1 MAPSSG
7 DHAAN
12 VPSLSTRTTKHQPT
26 MGLLDAI
33 NLLLACIIGSG
44 IFISAKAVLE
54 FSGSYGFSIVVWISC
69 GILCIMG
76 ALCYAELGCAYV
88 SSGGDYTYLRV
99 AFGNFVGF
107 LRVWVEVALS
117 RPMIVVLSVLTAS
130 NYLVYWFYPTCP
142 APDRLVKCLS
152 SFLLLIVG
160 FINLTSAKWTNGLH
174 QICNVFK
181 IVSLLLVIGCG
192 FYRMIRGRVEN
203 FAEPFEGS
211 TYGKVTSALYAGLF
225 PYSGWNYLNNAIDDL
240 KDPKRTLP
248 RSIVISLLLCIFVY
262 FLTFSSYFTAL
273 SAYEILMS
281 DATAVSFAERVWRP
295 LLYIIPIGV
304 TMSCVGAASG
314 NIFTIG
320 QMFNVAG
327 RDGLMPHI
335 FSMKHYETNVPMIAI
350 LCELI
355 LSFVFLF
362 FMTNIG
368 QLIICVGM
376 INWICI
382 LLAAIG
388 LIVLRYKHPDRER
401 PIKIPLPIP
410 ILFII
415 SLVVLIGASAIQD
428 VENITTSLLLLA
440 TAIPAYI
447 FGVMWKNKPKSF
459 TRQYNSFA
467 IMLQKVFHV
476 VHDEHTD

>member
-1 MAPSSG
+1 MAPSKG
-7 DHAAN
+7 DRASN
-12 VPSLSTRTTKHQPT
+12 VPSLSTRMTTHQPT
-26 MGLLDAI
+26 MGLMDAI

-54 FSGSYGFSIVVWISC
+54 ASGSYGLSIVVWISC
-69 GILCIMG
+69 GLLCIMG

-99 AFGNFVGF
+99 AFGDFIGF
-107 LRVWVEVALS
+107 LRVWVEVVLS

-130 NYLVYWFYPTCP
+130 NYLVYWFFSTCTP
-142 APDRLVKCLS
+142 PDVLVKCLA

-160 FINLTSAKWTNGLH
+160 FINLTSANWTKHLH
-174 QICNVFK
+174 QICNYFK
-181 IVSLLLVIGCG
+181 IGSLLIVVLAGI
-192 FYRMIRGRVEN
+192 YRMYLGRVEN
-203 FAEPFEGS
+203 FSEPFEGS
-211 TYGKVTSALYAGLF
+211 TYGKITSALYAGLF

-240 KDPKRTLP
+240 KDPKRILP
-248 RSIVISLLLCIFVY
+248 RSIVISLLLCIFIY

-281 DATAVSFAERVWRP
+281 DATAVTFAERVFQP

-304 TMSCVGAASG
+304 TLSCVGAASG

-335 FSMKHYETNVPMIAI
+335 FSMKHYKSNVPMIAI
-350 LCELI
+350 LCEII

-362 FMTNIG
+362 FMSNIG
-368 QLIICVGM
+368 SLIICVGM

-382 LLAAIG
+382 LMAAVA

-401 PIKIPLPIP
+401 PLKVPLPIP
-410 ILFII
+410 IIFITI
-415 SLVVLIGASAIQD
+415 LVVLIVASALTDRQ
-428 VENITTSLLLLA
+428 NITTSIMLLT
-440 TAIPAYI
+440 TAVPAYI
-447 FGVMWKNKPKSF
+447 FGVMWKNKPKEF
-459 TRQYNSFA
+459 NRKYNAFA
-467 IMLQKVFHV
+467 LMLQKVFHV

>member
-160 FINLTSAKWTNGLH
+160 FINLTSAKWTN
-174 QICNVFK
+174 
-181 IVSLLLVIGCG
+181 
-192 FYRMIRGRVEN
+192 
-203 FAEPFEGS
+203 
-211 TYGKVTSALYAGLF
+211 
-225 PYSGWNYLNNAIDDL
+225 
-240 KDPKRTLP
+240 
-248 RSIVISLLLCIFVY
+248 
-262 FLTFSSYFTAL
+262 AL